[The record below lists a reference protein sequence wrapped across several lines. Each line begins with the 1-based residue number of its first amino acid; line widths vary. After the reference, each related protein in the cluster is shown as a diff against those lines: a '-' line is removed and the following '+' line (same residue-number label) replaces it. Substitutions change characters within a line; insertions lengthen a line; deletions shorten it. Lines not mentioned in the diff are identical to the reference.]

1 MQVGNKQF
9 FRERILYYWSKMYSG
24 DLDKGENYGK
34 LKQSISVSI
43 MGFDMFDCD
52 NYHSS
57 FSVRENSRNEL
68 LTDKLELHFF
78 ELNKIPHKIDG
89 RSRKELWLQFINA
102 DTKEELDMLRNTNV
116 PEIRTSAHKIDT
128 MSADEKFREQ
138 LRIREKAEL
147 DYNTDIFC
155 AKTEGRA
162 EGRDEERAD
171 TISRLKRMGMSDE
184 AIREFY
190 AD

>member
-1 MQVGNKQF
+1 
-9 FRERILYYWSKMYSG
+9 
-24 DLDKGENYGK
+24 
-34 LKQSISVSI
+34 
-43 MGFDMFDCD
+43 
-52 NYHSS
+52 
-57 FSVRENSRNEL
+57 
-68 LTDKLELHFF
+68 
-78 ELNKIPHKIDG
+78 
-89 RSRKELWLQFINA
+89 
-102 DTKEELDMLRNTNV
+102 
-116 PEIRTSAHKIDT
+116 